1 MWTCGVALLSL
12 QTFFGQFTFT
22 FDPHPRFPPP
32 CLLFWFLLCF
42 FVQVDAVVVVVD
54 VENCASAIVQV
65 VTAMSPT
72 RSTNWQPKNGQGG
85 NRLGALCHAFRESKG
100 IKRKR

>member
-1 MWTCGVALLSL
+1 MI
-12 QTFFGQFTFT
+12 
-22 FDPHPRFPPP
+22 
-32 CLLFWFLLCF
+32 
-42 FVQVDAVVVVVD
+42 VVVVV
-54 VENCASAIVQV
+54 VVVVVVANCASAIVQV

-85 NRLGALCHAFRESKG
+85 NRLSALCHAFRESKG

>member
-12 QTFFGQFTFT
+12 QTFFGLFTFT

-42 FVQVDAVVVVVD
+42 FVQVNAVIVVVVVVVVVD

-65 VTAMSPT
+65 VAAMGST
-72 RSTNWQPKNGQGG
+72 RSTNWQPKNG
-85 NRLGALCHAFRESKG
+85 
-100 IKRKR
+100 

>member
-12 QTFFGQFTFT
+12 QTFFGQCSFT

-32 CLLFWFLLCF
+32 CLLFLFLLCL
-42 FVQVDAVVVVVD
+42 FVQVDAVVVVVDLVDVVVVVVVVD

-65 VTAMSPT
+65 VAAMGPT
-72 RSTNWQPKNGQGG
+72 RSTNWQPKNG
-85 NRLGALCHAFRESKG
+85 
-100 IKRKR
+100 

>member
-12 QTFFGQFTFT
+12 QTFFGQFTLT

-42 FVQVDAVVVVVD
+42 FVQVDAVVVVVVVVD
-54 VENCASAIVQV
+54 VANCASAIVQV
-65 VTAMSPT
+65 VAAMGPT
-72 RSTNWQPKNGQGG
+72 RSTNWQPKNG
-85 NRLGALCHAFRESKG
+85 
-100 IKRKR
+100 